1 MTNNLFP
8 PETAIETVRDNG
20 YNDTASA
27 ISELIDN
34 SIDAN
39 AKNVQILVF
48 EKTVTKAN
56 RPMKEISEI
65 VVVDDGKGMNDKEM
79 ATSLQF
85 GNGTKSNNKDE
96 DTLGKYGVGLP
107 NASVSQCKKVEVYSW
122 QNNKEL
128 YTYFDVDEIIN
139 NKQEKINPIEEK
151 KLPEKIKEQV
161 SKYAS
166 GTAIVWSKCDELDIA
181 RGETLFRRM
190 NKKLCRIFRHYLDH
204 SKSFQ
209 KNVNMTYKI
218 VGGNFEQKLL
228 PNDPLYLTTPN
239 NTPGYENE
247 EVMELKSNDDDPR
260 EGKIELTFFNKK
272 TNKTEKSDVTF
283 RFSYIKDSIWR
294 KETDKVSPFQNHLK
308 NNQGISFVRNGRE
321 IDFGNFGYFSHY
333 EPRDRY
339 WGCEIRFDRV
349 LDKVFGVSNDK
360 QGVRKMGPLTPEIRK
375 DSDITEQDVENIPN
389 LKLREQITKR
399 FFDTRG
405 KYLKQLTKKAVGS
418 RSKESRSPTIAD
430 RIFKQRNVLT
440 RSSVLAKTKTQK
452 EIDDEYK
459 QKLQNIAKA
468 EGRTLSEEKLKELV
482 EENKKLDVNIDFN
495 SWLGSEFFSTEI
507 IGKTA
512 LVNINLEHKFY
523 TKLYQSLAN
532 ELDKTN
538 LEIVDLLLMAYT
550 RVEDELAAS
559 TIEIG
564 TFVKIREKWGQILT
578 ELLEEQDNSTH

>member
-39 AKNVQILVF
+39 AKNVQILIF

-65 VVVDDGKGMNDKEM
+65 VVVDDGKGMNVKEIE
-79 ATSLQF
+79 TSLQF
-85 GNGTKSNNKDE
+85 GNGTKSKNKDE
-96 DTLGKYGVGLP
+96 ETLGKYGVGLP

-128 YTYFDVDEIIN
+128 YTYFDVDEIII

-151 KLPEKIKEQV
+151 KLPEKIKEHV
-161 SKYAS
+161 STYNS

-218 VGGNFEQKLL
+218 VGGNFEQQLL

-272 TNKTEKSDVTF
+272 TNKTEKSDVIF
-283 RFSYIKDSIWR
+283 RFSYIKDSIW
-294 KETDKVSPFQNHLK
+294 KNETDKVSPFQNHLK

-389 LKLREQITKR
+389 LKLREEITKR

-405 KYLKQLTKKAVGS
+405 KYLRQLTKKAVGS
-418 RSKESRSPTIAD
+418 RSKESRSPSIAD

-452 EIDDEYK
+452 EIDEEYK

-468 EGRTLSEEKLKELV
+468 EGRTLSEDKLKELV

-523 TKLYQSLAN
+523 TKLYQSLAK

-559 TIEIG
+559 SVEIG

>member
-1 MTNNLFP
+1 MSNNLFP

-34 SIDAN
+34 SIDAT
-39 AKNVQILVF
+39 AKNIQILIF

-65 VVVDDGKGMNDKEM
+65 VVVDDGKGMNVKEM

-85 GNGTKSNNKDE
+85 GNGTKSKNKDE
-96 DTLGKYGVGLP
+96 ETLGKYGVGLP

-128 YTYFDVDEIIN
+128 YTYFDVDEIIS

-161 SKYAS
+161 STYVS

-181 RGETLFRRM
+181 RGGTLFRRM
-190 NKKLCRIFRHYLDH
+190 NKKLCRTFRHYLDH

-218 VGGNFEQKLL
+218 VGGNFERKLL
-228 PNDPLYLTTPN
+228 SNDPLYLTTPN

-294 KETDKVSPFQNHLK
+294 KETDKVSLFQNHLK

-418 RSKESRSPTIAD
+418 RSKESRSPSIAD

-440 RSSVLAKTKTQK
+440 RSKVLAKTKTQK
-452 EIDDEYK
+452 EIDEEYK

-468 EGRTLSEEKLKELV
+468 EGKTLSEEKLKELV

-523 TKLYQSLAN
+523 TKLYQSLAK

-538 LEIVDLLLMAYT
+538 LEIVDLLLMAFT
-550 RVEDELAAS
+550 RVEDELSAS
-559 TIEIG
+559 TIDIAS
-564 TFVKIREKWGQILT
+564 FVKIREKWGQILT
-578 ELLEEQDNSTH
+578 ELFLN

>member
-39 AKNVQILVF
+39 AKNVQILIF
-48 EKTVTKAN
+48 EKTITKAN

-65 VVVDDGKGMNDKEM
+65 VVVDDGKGMNIKEM

-85 GNGTKSNNKDE
+85 GNGTKSKNKDE

-128 YTYFDVDEIIN
+128 YTYFDVDEIIS

-161 SKYAS
+161 SMFNS

-218 VGGNFEQKLL
+218 IGGNFEQKLL

-239 NTPGYENE
+239 NTPGYENV

-272 TNKTEKSDVTF
+272 TNKTEKSDVIF
-283 RFSYIKDSIWR
+283 RFSYIKDSIWK

-399 FFDTRG
+399 FFDTRS

-452 EIDDEYK
+452 EIDEEYK

-559 TIEIG
+559 TIEMS

>member
-39 AKNVQILVF
+39 AKNVQILIF
-48 EKTVTKAN
+48 EKTITKGN

-65 VVVDDGKGMNDKEM
+65 VVVDDGKGMNVKEIE
-79 ATSLQF
+79 TSLQF
-85 GNGTKSNNKDE
+85 GNGTKSKNKDE

-122 QNNKEL
+122 QNNTEL
-128 YTYFDVDEIIN
+128 YTYFDVDEIIS

-161 SKYAS
+161 SMYNS

-228 PNDPLYLTTPN
+228 PNDPLYLTIPN

-272 TNKTEKSDVTF
+272 TNKTEKSDVIF
-283 RFSYIKDSIWR
+283 RFSYIKDAIWR
-294 KETDKVSPFQNHLK
+294 NETDKVSPFQNHLK

-389 LKLREQITKR
+389 LKLREEITKR

-418 RSKESRSPTIAD
+418 RSKESRSPSIAY

-440 RSSVLAKTKTQK
+440 RSSVLAKTKTQT

-468 EGRTLSEEKLKELV
+468 EGRTLSEDKLKELV

-523 TKLYQSLAN
+523 TKLYQSLAK

-559 TIEIG
+559 TVEIG

>member
-139 NKQEKINPIEEK
+139 KKQEKINPIEEK

-247 EVMELKSNDDDPR
+247 EVMKLKSNDDEPR

>member
-39 AKNVQILVF
+39 AKNVQILIF
-48 EKTVTKAN
+48 EKTITKAN

-65 VVVDDGKGMNDKEM
+65 VVVDDGKGMNVKEM

-85 GNGTKSNNKDE
+85 GNGTKSKNKDE

-128 YTYFDVDEIIN
+128 YTYFDVDEIIS

-151 KLPEKIKEQV
+151 KLPQKIKEQV
-161 SKYAS
+161 SMYNS

-239 NTPGYENE
+239 NTPGYENV

-272 TNKTEKSDVTF
+272 TNKTEKSDVIF
-283 RFSYIKDSIWR
+283 RFSYIKDSIWK

-399 FFDTRG
+399 FFDTRS

-452 EIDDEYK
+452 EIDEEYK

-559 TIEIG
+559 TIEMS

>member
-39 AKNVQILVF
+39 AKNVQILIF

-65 VVVDDGKGMNDKEM
+65 VVVDDGKGMNVKEM

-85 GNGTKSNNKDE
+85 GNGTKSKNKDE

-128 YTYFDVDEIIN
+128 YTYFDVDEIIS

-161 SKYAS
+161 SMYAS

-239 NTPGYENE
+239 NTPGYENV

-272 TNKTEKSDVTF
+272 TNKTEKSDVIF
-283 RFSYIKDSIWR
+283 RFSYIKDSIWK

-468 EGRTLSEEKLKELV
+468 EGRILSEEKLKELV

-559 TIEIG
+559 TIEMS

>member
-39 AKNVQILVF
+39 AKNVQILIF

-65 VVVDDGKGMNDKEM
+65 VVVDDGKGMNVKEIE
-79 ATSLQF
+79 TSLQF
-85 GNGTKSNNKDE
+85 GNGTKSKNKDE
-96 DTLGKYGVGLP
+96 ETLGKYGVGLP

-128 YTYFDVDEIIN
+128 YTYFDVDEIII

-151 KLPEKIKEQV
+151 KLPEKIKEHV
-161 SKYAS
+161 SKYNS

-218 VGGNFEQKLL
+218 VGGNFEQQLL

-272 TNKTEKSDVTF
+272 TNKTEKSDVIF
-283 RFSYIKDSIWR
+283 RFSYIKDSIW
-294 KETDKVSPFQNHLK
+294 KNETDKVSPFQNHLK

-389 LKLREQITKR
+389 LKLREEITKR

-405 KYLKQLTKKAVGS
+405 KYLRQLTKKAVGS
-418 RSKESRSPTIAD
+418 RSKESRSPSIAD

-452 EIDDEYK
+452 EIDEEYK

-468 EGRTLSEEKLKELV
+468 EGRTLSEDKLKELV

-523 TKLYQSLAN
+523 TKLYQSLAK

-559 TIEIG
+559 SVEIG

>member
-39 AKNVQILVF
+39 AKNVQILIF

-65 VVVDDGKGMNDKEM
+65 VVVDDGKGMNVKEM

-85 GNGTKSNNKDE
+85 GNGTKSKNKDE

-128 YTYFDVDEIIN
+128 YTYFDVDEIIS

-161 SKYAS
+161 SMYAS

-272 TNKTEKSDVTF
+272 TNKTEKSDVIF

-468 EGRTLSEEKLKELV
+468 EGRILSEEKLKELV

-559 TIEIG
+559 TIEIS

>member
-39 AKNVQILVF
+39 AKNVQILIF
-48 EKTVTKAN
+48 EKTITKGN

-65 VVVDDGKGMNDKEM
+65 VVVDDGKGMNVKEIE
-79 ATSLQF
+79 TSLQF
-85 GNGTKSNNKDE
+85 GNGTKSKNKDE

-122 QNNKEL
+122 QNNTEL
-128 YTYFDVDEIIN
+128 YTYFDVDEIIS

-161 SKYAS
+161 SMYNS

-228 PNDPLYLTTPN
+228 PNDPLYLTIPN

-272 TNKTEKSDVTF
+272 TNKTEKSDVIF
-283 RFSYIKDSIWR
+283 RFSYIKDAIWR
-294 KETDKVSPFQNHLK
+294 NETDKVSPFQNHLK

-389 LKLREQITKR
+389 LKLREEITKR

-418 RSKESRSPTIAD
+418 RSKESRSPSIAD

-440 RSSVLAKTKTQK
+440 RSSVLAKTKTQT

-468 EGRTLSEEKLKELV
+468 EGRTLSEDKLKELV

-523 TKLYQSLAN
+523 TKLYQSLAK

-559 TIEIG
+559 TVEIG

>member
-39 AKNVQILVF
+39 AKNVQILIF
-48 EKTVTKAN
+48 EKTITKGN

-65 VVVDDGKGMNDKEM
+65 VVVDDGKGMNVKEIE
-79 ATSLQF
+79 TSLQF
-85 GNGTKSNNKDE
+85 GNGTKSKNKDE

-122 QNNKEL
+122 QNNTEL
-128 YTYFDVDEIIN
+128 YTYFDVDEIIS

-161 SKYAS
+161 SMYNS

-228 PNDPLYLTTPN
+228 PNDPLYLTIPN

-272 TNKTEKSDVTF
+272 TNKTEKSDVIF
-283 RFSYIKDSIWR
+283 RFSYIKDAIWR
-294 KETDKVSPFQNHLK
+294 NETDKVSPFQNHLK

-349 LDKVFGVSNDK
+349 LDKIFGVSNDK

-389 LKLREQITKR
+389 LKLREEITKR

-418 RSKESRSPTIAD
+418 RSKESRSPSIAD

-440 RSSVLAKTKTQK
+440 RSSVLAKTKTQT

-468 EGRTLSEEKLKELV
+468 EGRTLSEDKLKELV

-523 TKLYQSLAN
+523 TKLYQSLAK

-559 TIEIG
+559 TVEIG

>member
-39 AKNVQILVF
+39 AKNVQILIF
-48 EKTVTKAN
+48 EKTITKGN

-65 VVVDDGKGMNDKEM
+65 VVVDDGKGMNVKEIE
-79 ATSLQF
+79 TSLQF
-85 GNGTKSNNKDE
+85 GNGTKSKNKDE

-122 QNNKEL
+122 QNNTEL
-128 YTYFDVDEIIN
+128 YTYFDVDEIIS

-161 SKYAS
+161 SMYNS

-228 PNDPLYLTTPN
+228 PNDPLYLTIPN

-272 TNKTEKSDVTF
+272 TNKTEKSDVIF
-283 RFSYIKDSIWR
+283 RFSYIKDAIWR
-294 KETDKVSPFQNHLK
+294 NETDKVSPFQNHLK

-389 LKLREQITKR
+389 LKLREEITKR

-418 RSKESRSPTIAD
+418 RSKESRSPSIAD

-440 RSSVLAKTKTQK
+440 RSSVLAKTKTQT

-468 EGRTLSEEKLKELV
+468 EGRTLSEDKLKELV

-523 TKLYQSLAN
+523 TKLWRPVHCI
-532 ELDKTN
+532 
-538 LEIVDLLLMAYT
+538 LE
-550 RVEDELAAS
+550 
-559 TIEIG
+559 
-564 TFVKIREKWGQILT
+564 
-578 ELLEEQDNSTH
+578 

>member
-39 AKNVQILVF
+39 AKNVQILIF
-48 EKTVTKAN
+48 EKTITKGN

-65 VVVDDGKGMNDKEM
+65 VVVDDGKGMNVKEIE
-79 ATSLQF
+79 TSLQF
-85 GNGTKSNNKDE
+85 GNGTKSKNKDE

-122 QNNKEL
+122 QNNTEL
-128 YTYFDVDEIIN
+128 YTYFDVDEIIS

-161 SKYAS
+161 SMYNS

-228 PNDPLYLTTPN
+228 PNDPLYLTIPN

-272 TNKTEKSDVTF
+272 TNKTEKSDVIF
-283 RFSYIKDSIWR
+283 RFSYIKDAIWR
-294 KETDKVSPFQNHLK
+294 NETDKVSPFQNHLK

-375 DSDITEQDVENIPN
+375 DSDITEHDVENIPN
-389 LKLREQITKR
+389 LKLREEITKR

-418 RSKESRSPTIAD
+418 RSKESRSPSIAD

-440 RSSVLAKTKTQK
+440 RSSVLAKTKTQT

-468 EGRTLSEEKLKELV
+468 EGRTLSEDKLKELV

-523 TKLYQSLAN
+523 TKLYQSLAK

-559 TIEIG
+559 TVEIG